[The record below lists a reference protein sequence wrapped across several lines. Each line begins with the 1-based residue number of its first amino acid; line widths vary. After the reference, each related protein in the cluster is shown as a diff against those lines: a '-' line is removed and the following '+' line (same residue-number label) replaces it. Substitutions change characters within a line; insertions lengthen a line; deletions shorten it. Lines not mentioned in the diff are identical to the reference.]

1 MLSKIFEHA
10 LLNILDKKLE
20 TSDNQMGFKKR
31 LGCQHVIYTLKQIS
45 DYFTKGGSTVNI
57 CTLDIAK
64 AFDKVNFYVLLDKLA
79 RRKLPVKLLY
89 IFYKLF
95 TNSYISVKWGDGLSA
110 WFKLEA
116 GVRQGGILSPRFF
129 AIYVNDLLLNLT
141 KSSKGCYINNVACN
155 CIMYADDLILL
166 SASLCHLQ
174 VLINQCIIELSSIG
188 LEINVK
194 KCSLLRVG
202 KRYRRECVSIYVRE
216 ALVPIVNEVKCLG
229 VFLKSGLSL
238 KFSFDYAKK
247 KFYRSANA
255 ILSNIGNRADI
266 VIPVSTAQCVPILL
280 YCTECML
287 LNKSEKLSI
296 SHPFTVLLS
305 KLFNTF
311 DASVLEQCHWYMNCL
326 PIAYTVDLRTIK
338 FLTKLSRHENLLI
351 NAVYHI
357 ASPKILENLQLQY
370 GLTAR
375 KSWRDSIW
383 DSFSSKL
390 FV

>member
-1 MLSKIFEHA
+1 
-10 LLNILDKKLE
+10 
-20 TSDNQMGFKKR
+20 MGFKKR

-202 KRYRRECVSIYVRE
+202 KR
-216 ALVPIVNEVKCLG
+216 
-229 VFLKSGLSL
+229 
-238 KFSFDYAKK
+238 
-247 KFYRSANA
+247 
-255 ILSNIGNRADI
+255 
-266 VIPVSTAQCVPILL
+266 
-280 YCTECML
+280 
-287 LNKSEKLSI
+287 
-296 SHPFTVLLS
+296 
-305 KLFNTF
+305 
-311 DASVLEQCHWYMNCL
+311 
-326 PIAYTVDLRTIK
+326 
-338 FLTKLSRHENLLI
+338 
-351 NAVYHI
+351 
-357 ASPKILENLQLQY
+357 
-370 GLTAR
+370 
-375 KSWRDSIW
+375 
-383 DSFSSKL
+383 
-390 FV
+390 